1 MLVMFS
7 LPIVALTKTRILF
20 IGDSITDGAWGN
32 SGGSSKPSSERNLWD
47 LNHIYGHGY
56 VYLCAAY
63 YQARYPSKDY
73 IFYNRGISGNT
84 LSDLEKRWT
93 EDVIKLQPDILS
105 ILIGTNDI
113 NVFMKEDKEDFDF
126 EDWEKRYRQLLDATL
141 KINPCIKLVLC
152 APFVANTGKMR
163 ESTNYQ
169 LRERLVE
176 NCATIVKKIAED
188 YKAIYLPFNCLF
200 RDVIQKTPDLQKSY
214 WIWDGIHPTAAG
226 HKLMSDMWIK
236 RVNRYLLK

>member
-126 EDWEKRYRQLLDATL
+126 EDWEKRYR
-141 KINPCIKLVLC
+141 
-152 APFVANTGKMR
+152 
-163 ESTNYQ
+163 
-169 LRERLVE
+169 
-176 NCATIVKKIAED
+176 
-188 YKAIYLPFNCLF
+188 
-200 RDVIQKTPDLQKSY
+200 
-214 WIWDGIHPTAAG
+214 
-226 HKLMSDMWIK
+226 
-236 RVNRYLLK
+236 